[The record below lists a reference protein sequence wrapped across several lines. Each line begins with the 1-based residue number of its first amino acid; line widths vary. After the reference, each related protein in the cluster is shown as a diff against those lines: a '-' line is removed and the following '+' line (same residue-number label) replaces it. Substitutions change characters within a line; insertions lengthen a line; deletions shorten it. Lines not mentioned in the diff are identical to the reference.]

1 MKHISS
7 ILGSPKTKY
16 TKKFAWMPTKLNDD
30 TTVWFDYYVQKTLLW
45 ENLTTGYNVK
55 NKTNISTHQALLE
68 KIK

>member
-1 MKHISS
+1 MKHISA

-16 TKKFAWMPTKLNDD
+16 IKKFAWIPTKLNDK
-30 TTVWFDYYVQKTLLW
+30 TTIWFDYYVQKILFW
-45 ENLTTGYNVK
+45 ENLTTGYNIK